1 MDITMTEQETTIL
14 HHLMRE
20 HEDVLGSS
28 RSTLLAL
35 SAFMASIDDLE
46 CPPDQ
51 LRDQY
56 MQLTDAIKQ
65 TRPKVIPLI
74 HLIEDFEQEME
85 PLYAKEPAQIRQAA
99 IRILQAKYDLLQAKS
114 GKIIEL
120 GLTCIDENDTIV
132 VHVAN
137 ANVIGIITLAY
148 QVMGKNINVIVLQQ
162 NLAKTK
168 RMIGQL
174 RQSDVRLQA
183 VPEYSLSHYI
193 GKADKMFCGAL
204 SITADHQ
211 VLAPV
216 GTANI
221 ASLCHFHNVP
231 VYLFANTLK
240 FAHGVSAEQRIH
252 RESIT
257 QDKHDQAYELITY
270 SHDVVD
276 LKMVDFL
283 ITEEG
288 IHPQDT
294 IASYL
299 NDFYK
304 TH

>member
-1 MDITMTEQETTIL
+1 MTREDTLIL
-14 HHLMRE
+14 HSLMRE

-35 SAFMASIDDLE
+35 GSFMAAVQELA

-51 LRDQY
+51 LREQY
-56 MQLTDAIKQ
+56 LELTEAIKM

-74 HLIEDFEQEME
+74 HLIEEFEREME
-85 PLYAKEPAQIRQAA
+85 PHYSQDPDTVKQTA
-99 IRILQAKYDLLQAKS
+99 IEILQAKYDKLQEKS

-120 GLTCIDENDTIV
+120 GLTCIDPKDMIV
-132 VHVAN
+132 VHAAN
-137 ANVIGIITLAY
+137 ANVIGIITLAH
-148 QVMGKNINVIVLQQ
+148 QVMGKEINVIVLQQ

-168 RMIGQL
+168 RMISQL
-174 RQSDVRLQA
+174 RQSNVRLQA

-193 GKADKMFCGAL
+193 GKANKMFCGAL
-204 SITADHQ
+204 SITTDHQ

-221 ASLCHFHNVP
+221 ASLCHFHQVP

-240 FAHGVSAEQRIH
+240 FAHGVTADQRIH
-252 RESIT
+252 RESVT

-288 IHPQDT
+288 VYPQDK
-294 IASYL
+294 IAAYL
-299 NDFYK
+299 DNFYASQSRI
-304 TH
+304 

>member
-1 MDITMTEQETTIL
+1 MTREDTLIL
-14 HHLMRE
+14 HSLMRE
-20 HEDVLGSS
+20 HENVLGSS

-35 SAFMASIDDLE
+35 GSFMAAIQDLA

-51 LRDQY
+51 LREQY
-56 MQLTDAIKQ
+56 LELTEAIKN

-74 HLIEDFEQEME
+74 HLIEEFEEEMG
-85 PLYAKEPAQIRQAA
+85 PHYGQDPATVQQAA
-99 IRILQAKYDLLQAKS
+99 IEILQTKYDKLQEKS

-120 GLTCIDENDTIV
+120 GLTCIYQNDMIV
-132 VHVAN
+132 VHAAN
-137 ANVIGIITLAY
+137 ANVIGIITLAH
-148 QVMGKNINVIVLQQ
+148 QVLDKDIDVIVLQQ

-168 RMIGQL
+168 RMISQL
-174 RQSDVRLQA
+174 RQSNVHLQA

-193 GKADKMFCGAL
+193 GKANKMFCGAL

-211 VLAPV
+211 VVAPV

-221 ASLCHFHNVP
+221 ASLCHFHQVP

-240 FAHGVSAEQRIH
+240 FAHGVTADQRIH
-252 RESIT
+252 RESVT

-288 IHPQDT
+288 IYPQDK
-294 IASYL
+294 IKAYL
-299 NDFYK
+299 DGFYSK
-304 TH
+304 R